1 MTALAFTLESAPAQA
16 HAYPH
21 GHGHGQAHGPAQS
34 RPDPFMQRGAAAAPS
49 DRSLEPLLA
58 GLDGLAH
65 GVALFD
71 ISGRLRYANANAHA
85 LLTRLQ
91 AQEQGRARAEGA
103 SERPRRW
110 ADALNRVCHRGLR
123 ELFEIAS
130 GAGGTSVAYAAMVP
144 VMTEGERLAFVTFGK
159 DDICGPVELQMFASR
174 YGLTSMEC
182 RVLRQL
188 CRGHKATEIALLHG
202 VSKSTVLTQIA
213 AVRSKTQSRSV
224 RELMDTLSRMPP
236 LNPALAV
243 CN

>member
-1 MTALAFTLESAPAQA
+1 MSALAITLDNARPQA
-16 HAYPH
+16 RIDNRVDLRMA
-21 GHGHGQAHGPAQS
+21 ARS
-34 RPDPFMQRGAAAAPS
+34 DPLMQQGEPVAAS
-49 DRSLEPLLA
+49 DRRLEPLLA

-71 ISGRLRYANANAHA
+71 ISGRLRYANANARA
-85 LLTRLQ
+85 LLPRLQ
-91 AQEQGRARAEGA
+91 ANEPGTEAQPGA
-103 SERPRRW
+103 SSERTRRW

-123 ELFEIAS
+123 ELFEIAA
-130 GAGGTSVAYAAMVP
+130 GAAATAAGTPTAYAALVP
-144 VMTEGERLAFVTFGK
+144 VTADGERLAFVTFGK
-159 DDICGPVELQMFASR
+159 EEICGPVELQMFASR
-174 YGLTSMEC
+174 YRLTSTEC
-182 RVLRQL
+182 RVLRHL
-188 CRGHKATEIALLHG
+188 CQGRKATEIARLHG

>member
-1 MTALAFTLESAPAQA
+1 MTALAFTLESAQAQA
-16 HAYPH
+16 HTHVHPH
-21 GHGHGQAHGPAQS
+21 GYGQAHSPAQTW
-34 RPDPFMQRGAAAAPS
+34 PDPFMQRGATAAAS

-71 ISGRLRYANANAHA
+71 IRGRLRYANANAQA
-85 LLTRLQ
+85 LLARLQ
-91 AQEQGRARAEGA
+91 AQEQGKARVEGS

-110 ADALNRVCHRGLR
+110 ADALNRVCSRGLR
-123 ELFEIAS
+123 ELFEIAGAAG
-130 GAGGTSVAYAAMVP
+130 GAGIAYAALVP
-144 VMTEGERLAFVTFGK
+144 VMTQGERLAFVTFGK

-182 RVLRQL
+182 RVLRLL
-188 CRGHKATEIALLHG
+188 CRGNKATEIALLHG

-236 LNPALAV
+236 LNPALAA